1 MNTEEIKVKLHH
13 YIETAQEKK
22 LKAIYTMLEGEIEEP
37 YDYWNDREFTD
48 ELERRE
54 KEYLDGIAKTYT
66 LEETMERVSK
76 AIKNV
81 RAKK

>member
-1 MNTEEIKVKLHH
+1 MKTEEIKVKLHH

-22 LKAIYTMLEGEIEEP
+22 LKAIYTMVEDEIQDP
-37 YDYWNDREFTD
+37 YDYWNDKEFID

-54 KEYLDGIAKTYT
+54 KEYLEGKAKTYT

-81 RAKK
+81 KAKK